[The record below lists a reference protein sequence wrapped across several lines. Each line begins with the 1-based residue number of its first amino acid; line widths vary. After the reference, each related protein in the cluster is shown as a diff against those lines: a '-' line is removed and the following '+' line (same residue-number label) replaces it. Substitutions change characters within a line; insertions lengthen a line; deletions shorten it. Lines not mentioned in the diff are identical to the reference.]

1 MDGKN
6 SENKIKVG
14 KGQGT
19 GEGAK
24 GYENL
29 DALVFDATN
38 KIIAEEYADDT
49 ELVVICGRNILADK
63 YFQNDQQNQPA
74 YRRIG
79 RAGDFVAKTDWRL
92 ESDPCAVF
100 PGEFNVDYT
109 TSIISPFTCKRA
121 LCVVPLSTIR
131 NATALKTLSVKILI
145 SLWKIMIVRH

>member
-63 YFQNDQQNQPA
+63 YFQMINKTNQPTEELA
-74 YRRIG
+74 GQVILSQKQIG
-79 RAGDFVAKTDWRL
+79 GLKAIRV
-92 ESDPCAVF
+92 PYF
-100 PGEFNVDYT
+100 PAN
-109 TSIISPFTCKRA
+109 SM
-121 LCVVPLSTIR
+121 
-131 NATALKTLSVKILI
+131 LI
-145 SLWKIMIVRH
+145 TRPR